1 MATDVMKLKEEVF
14 SIFEKAPN
22 QHDALRGIYQLLSPR
37 GKDPDAGVPPLCGHK
52 LYRFITGLFCS
63 YDYEKHPERPCGRLW
78 FDKGFVRSF
87 RVPDWEVDLAP
98 PAADGKSCFT

>member
-22 QHDALRGIYQLLSPR
+22 QHDALRAIYQLFSPR
-37 GKDPDAGVPPLCGHK
+37 GDDPDYGELPLCGHK